1 MSLRSSIRAVFL
13 LSNIW
18 LCLLVAVSI
27 SEASDPMDWPT
38 WRGPQQNCVSTE
50 TGLVEKWDPNGGPG
64 SNLLWK
70 RKEFAGRCTP
80 IVLRGKLYTI
90 IHDRPDTPDEGEKVI
105 CADAA
110 TGDIVWEHPMN
121 VYLSDVPADRAGWS
135 SCVGDPETGRIYAQS
150 VCGYFCCLEGDTGKL
165 VWDHSLHEEYGLIS
179 TFGGRTNFPL
189 VFEDNVITS
198 AVVVGWG
205 DAPKWGRFALPAHR
219 FMCFD
224 KATGE
229 LRWINGTGIS
239 PYDTTF
245 STPTILPIGG
255 QQQIVFCSGDGGVWS
270 LQPRTGKAIWNYPFG
285 RAGINI
291 SPLVTPEG
299 YVYASQDCENTFG
312 TGRGSVVALDGT
324 ESGDLTG
331 KELWR
336 RFEIM
341 AGFSSPVMLDGR
353 LYVVDNSA
361 KLFVFDP
368 KTGQIAGEKKLS
380 NTMRGTGVE
389 GPTPFVADGKIYM
402 VTGGGQWLVLKPTG
416 NTVRILDKIRLSNEF
431 CDASPIVSHGRIYI
445 TTSDNMYCVGKSGQ
459 EPQAD
464 PIPAWPKEASNGDN
478 KIATVQV
485 VPFDVVLAPGS
496 QQQYKVR
503 LFNSAGQLIEEQ
515 PGQANAEFSVD
526 GPGKISVAGVYEAP
540 SKREHQCALVT
551 CKVGDVAGT
560 ARIRIIPPL
569 PWKFD
574 FNHDKDVPLTW
585 LGGRIRWAVRGQE
598 GNKYIAKKTVLPTPK
613 DPHNKLGTRS
623 YLWMGPTRLSNYTI
637 QADVLLKE
645 LKVENGENK
654 MPEVGLIDS
663 GYELRIRPAH
673 NVLVVNSWVAS
684 DYRQNQQVEFRPE
697 ADKWYTLKLSVIPE
711 GDKATVQGKIWPRGQ
726 KEPAN
731 WTVEMVDTRPI
742 LHGTPGVYG
751 FSPDAEIY
759 LDNLQVTPN

>member
-1 MSLRSSIRAVFL
+1 MSFHSSIRAIFL
-13 LSNIW
+13 LLIIW
-18 LCLLVAVSI
+18 LAANGAANGA
-27 SEASDPMDWPT
+27 ENDPLDWPN
-38 WRGPQQNCVSTE
+38 WRGPQQNRVSTE

-70 RKEFAGRCTP
+70 KKDFAGRSTP
-80 IVLRGKLYTI
+80 IVLHGKLYTI
-90 IHDRPDTPDEGEKVI
+90 VHDRPNTPDEGEKVV
-105 CADAA
+105 CADAK
-110 TGDIVWEHPMN
+110 TGNVLWEHPMN

-135 SCVGDPETGRIYAQS
+135 SCVADPKTGRIYVQS
-150 VCGYFCCLEGDTGKL
+150 VCGYFCCLEGETGKL

-189 VFEDNVITS
+189 VFEDSVITS

-205 DAPKWGRFALPAHR
+205 DAPKWNLFALPAHR
-219 FMCFD
+219 VMCFD
-224 KATGE
+224 KATGT

-245 STPTILPIGG
+245 STPTILPMGG

-270 LQPRTGKAIWNYPFG
+270 LQPRTGKAIWSYPFG

-291 SPLVTPEG
+291 SPLVTPDG
-299 YVYASQDCENTFG
+299 HVYASQDCENTFG

-324 ESGDLTG
+324 ESGNLTG

-336 RFEIM
+336 KLEIM

-361 KLFVFDP
+361 KLFIFDP
-368 KTGQIAGEKKLS
+368 KTGQIIGEKKLS

-389 GPTPFVADGKIYM
+389 GPTPFVADGKIYV

-416 NTVRILDKIRLSNEF
+416 NSVRILDKIRLSNEF

-445 TTSDNMYCVGKSGQ
+445 TTSDTMYCVGKPTQ
-459 EPQAD
+459 QPQAD
-464 PIPAWPKEASNGDN
+464 PIPPGPKETSNSDN
-478 KIATVQV
+478 KVATVQV
-485 VPFDVVLAPGS
+485 VPYDVVLSPGKK
-496 QQQYKVR
+496 QGFKVR
-503 LFNSAGQLIEEQ
+503 LFNAKGQLL
-515 PGQANAEFSVD
+515 PFLSDSAKFSVD
-526 GPGKISVAGVYEAP
+526 GRGEIGTNGGTYTAP
-540 SKREHQCALVT
+540 SENEHQCALVI
-551 CKVGDVAGT
+551 CKVDDVQGS
-560 ARIRIIPPL
+560 ARIRIVPPL

-574 FNHDKDVPLTW
+574 FNKLQAVPLTW
-585 LGGRIRWAVRGQE
+585 LGGRVRWELRDNG
-598 GNKYIAKKTVLPTPK
+598 GDKYIAKKTVLPTPK
-613 DPHNKLGTRS
+613 DPKNKLGTRS
-623 YLWMGPTRLSNYTI
+623 YLWMGPTHLSNYTI

-654 MPEVGLIDS
+654 MPEVGLVDS
-663 GYELRIRPAH
+663 GYEFRIRPAH
-673 NVLVVNSWVAS
+673 NVLVLNSWVAS
-684 DYRQNQQVEFRPE
+684 DYRRNQQVEFRPE
-697 ADKWYTLKLSVIPE
+697 ADKWYTLKLSVIPQ
-711 GDKATVQGKIWPRGQ
+711 GNKATVQGKIWPRGQ

-731 WTVEMVDTRPI
+731 WTVEMVDTRPN

-751 FSPDAEIY
+751 FSPEAEIY